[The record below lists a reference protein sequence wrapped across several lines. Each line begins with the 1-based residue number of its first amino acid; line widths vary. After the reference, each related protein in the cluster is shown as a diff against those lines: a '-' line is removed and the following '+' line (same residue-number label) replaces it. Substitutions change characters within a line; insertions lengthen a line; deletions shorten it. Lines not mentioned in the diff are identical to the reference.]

1 VSAKRAIRKPE
12 ASPKVRGLGG
22 AEAGVAPALGLS
34 GRRSVQRKLLA
45 WYDAAHRD
53 LPWRFPQGEAD
64 PYRVWL
70 AEVMLQQ
77 TQVAVVIPYYQRFLE
92 RYPSLEALAA
102 ARDEEV
108 FALWAGLGYYS
119 RCRNLLAA
127 ARQAW
132 QRHRGLPDSLEE
144 LRALPGFGPYTVGA
158 VASIAFGLSTP
169 AVDGNV
175 VRVLSRLR
183 AIDGDPAAKAVKEE
197 IWRQAG
203 ELVEGLD
210 RPGDLNQALMD
221 LGATI
226 CTPASPGCVRARARC
241 PLAAD
246 CEARRLGREQDLPRP
261 RVRPGRKRMV
271 VACGLIERGSELLLV
286 RRAAGGLFGGLWA
299 LPSAEVPAQAV
310 EGGAALARALRG
322 ALRARFGK
330 VKVGPEAGRVER
342 TLTHRQLLLVAYA
355 CQEGRDL
362 TPDIGAGERWVAW
375 DRIGEVGLSSAMR
388 ALLDAVSSS
397 RAGSH
402 HREGVKGAEG
412 VRGAE
417 ATVKRRVKGAG
428 RPAARAPRRPRAGFS
443 S

>member
-1 VSAKRAIRKPE
+1 VSTQRAIRKPE

-22 AEAGVAPALGLS
+22 AEAGVAPALRLS
-34 GRRSVQRKLLA
+34 GRRSIQRKLLA
-45 WYDAAHRD
+45 WYDAARRD

-77 TQVAVVIPYYQRFLE
+77 TQVAVVVPYYRRLLE

-132 QRHRGLPDSLEE
+132 QRHRGLPASLEE
-144 LRALPGFGPYTVGA
+144 LRALPGFGPYTSGA
-158 VASIAFGLSTP
+158 VASIAFGLPVP

-175 VRVLSRLR
+175 VRVLTRLL
-183 AIDGDPAAKAVKEE
+183 ALDGDPAAKAVKEA
-197 IWRQAG
+197 IWRQADA
-203 ELVEGLD
+203 LVEGLD

-226 CTPASPGCVRARARC
+226 CTPASPACVRARARC
-241 PLAAD
+241 PLEVA
-246 CEARRLGREQDLPRP
+246 CEAHRLGRERELPRP
-261 RVRPGRKRMV
+261 KIRSERKRMV

-299 LPSAEVPAQAV
+299 LPSAEVPPHAV
-310 EGGAALARALRG
+310 RSGAAAARALRS
-322 ALRARFGK
+322 ALRAQLGE
-330 VKVGPEAGRVER
+330 VEVGPEAERVER

-355 CQEGRDL
+355 CQGGRAS
-362 TPDIGAGERWVAW
+362 TTDIGAGERWVAW
-375 DRIGEVGLSSAMR
+375 DRLAEAGLSAAMR
-388 ALLDAVSSS
+388 ALLDAVASS
-397 RAGSH
+397 RAGGRVSRH
-402 HREGVKGAEG
+402 VKGGEGVKGAEP
-412 VRGAE
+412 A
-417 ATVKRRVKGAG
+417 VKRRVKGAD
-428 RPAARAPRRPRAGFS
+428 RPPARASRRTSAGFS